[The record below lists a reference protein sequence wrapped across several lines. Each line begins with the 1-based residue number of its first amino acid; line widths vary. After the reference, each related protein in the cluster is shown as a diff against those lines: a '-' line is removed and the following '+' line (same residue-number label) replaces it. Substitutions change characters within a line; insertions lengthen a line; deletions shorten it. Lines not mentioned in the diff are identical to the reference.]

1 MFINERT
8 KGIIVDRYRLLVL
21 LTCYFDSKYTIPKD
35 IPSIITVT
43 VKVNI
48 FLFVML
54 DAERPI
60 FCHLMSSGSGA
71 RDIFG

>member
-8 KGIIVDRYRLLVL
+8 KGIIVDKYRLLVL
-21 LTCYFDSKYTIPKD
+21 LTCYFDNKYTIPKD
-35 IPSIITVT
+35 IPNIIAVT

-48 FLFVML
+48 FFFIML

-60 FCHLMSSGSGA
+60 FCHLTSSGSGA